1 MDELIRKRIIKA
13 LLLVLTV
20 FAIGT
25 IGFYLLLDNLK
36 LIDALYLTV
45 VTLATVGYGDF
56 SPHINMPPNGNP
68 YVIKLF
74 AILIILVGMGS
85 VLYGLSVFTEYLVS
99 GDLARR
105 RNEKRMSKLI
115 SSLKDHYIVCGGG
128 RSGYYIMQ
136 ELKKTLRPFIVIE
149 KSEERIMEL
158 QQEFNDLL
166 FIKGDAT
173 QDDTI
178 DQAGIENAS
187 GIIAVLPDEKDNLFI
202 VMSMAQ
208 KKSKLDNRL
217 RIAAKVENFRKMAPK
232 MENAGADCIISPEL
246 ISSRRMV
253 SEMFRPSVTT
263 FLDRML
269 NDDRAV
275 IRVEEITVSDNSD
288 LAGKTIKEA
297 HIIERT
303 GLLVVAIRKGAAGK
317 FISNPGPEQTIE
329 PNDVLISMG
338 EMDKI
343 ITLRRLGE
351 GI

>member
-1 MDELIRKRIIKA
+1 MHKILRQKSIKA
-13 LLLVLTV
+13 LLLILTV

-25 IGFYLLLDNLK
+25 IGFYILLDHLT
-36 LIDALYLTV
+36 LIDCLYLTV
-45 VTLATVGYGDF
+45 VTLATVGYGDL
-56 SPHINMPPNGNP
+56 SPHINMPPDGNP
-68 YVIKLF
+68 YIIKTF

-85 VLYGLSVFTEYLVS
+85 VLYGLGILTEYIVS
-99 GDLARR
+99 GDLGRR

-128 RSGYYIMQ
+128 RSGYYIIQ
-136 ELKKTLRPFIVIE
+136 ELKKTLRPFMLIE
-149 KSEERIMEL
+149 KSEERITEL

-202 VMSMAQ
+202 VMSIAQ
-208 KKSKLDNRL
+208 KKSDSGRRL
-217 RIAAKVENFRKMAPK
+217 KIAAKVENFRKMAPK
-232 MENAGADCIISPEL
+232 MKNAGADCIISPEL

-275 IRVEEITVSDNSD
+275 IRVEEVTVSHNSD
-288 LAGKTIKEA
+288 LAEKTIKDA
-297 HIIERT
+297 RISERT
-303 GLLVVAIRKGAAGK
+303 GLLVVAIRKDAVGK

-343 ITLRRLGE
+343 ITFRRLAEGE
-351 GI
+351 

>member
-1 MDELIRKRIIKA
+1 MYKILRQRSLKA
-13 LLLVLTV
+13 LFLILAV

-25 IGFYLLLDNLK
+25 IGFYFLLDNLT
-36 LIDALYLTV
+36 LMDCLYLTV
-45 VTLATVGYGDF
+45 VTLATVGYGDL
-56 SPHINMPPNGNP
+56 SPHINMPPDGNP

-85 VLYGLSVFTEYLVS
+85 VLYGLGVMTEYLVS

-105 RNEKRMSKLI
+105 RSQKRMLKLI

-128 RSGYYIMQ
+128 RSGHYIMQ
-136 ELKKTLRPFIVIE
+136 ELKKTLRPFVLIE
-149 KSEERIMEL
+149 KSEERIREL
-158 QQEFNDLL
+158 QHEFNDLL
-166 FIKGDAT
+166 YVNDDAT

-178 DQAGIENAS
+178 NQAMPENAS

-208 KKSKLDNRL
+208 NKKRSDRQL
-217 RIAAKVENFRKMAPK
+217 RIAAKVEHFKKMAPK
-232 MENAGADCIISPEL
+232 MKSAGADCIISPEL

-275 IRVEEITVSDNSD
+275 IRVEEVTVSHNSD
-288 LAGKTIKEA
+288 LAGKTIKDA
-297 HIIERT
+297 RIHDRT
-303 GLLVVAIRKGAAGK
+303 GLLVVAIRKDAAGK
-317 FISNPGPEQTIE
+317 FISNPGPEQGIE

-343 ITLRRLGE
+343 INLRRIAE
-351 GI
+351 GK

>member
-1 MDELIRKRIIKA
+1 MQKILRQRSIKA
-13 LLLVLTV
+13 LLLILTV

-25 IGFYLLLDNLK
+25 VGFYILLDHLT
-36 LIDALYLTV
+36 LIDCLYLTV
-45 VTLATVGYGDF
+45 VTLATVGYGDL
-56 SPHINMPPNGNP
+56 SPHINMPPDGNP
-68 YVIKLF
+68 YIIKTF

-85 VLYGLSVFTEYLVS
+85 VLYGLGVLTEYIVS
-99 GDLARR
+99 GDLGRR
-105 RNEKRMSKLI
+105 RNEKRMGKLI

-136 ELKKTLRPFIVIE
+136 ELNKTLRPFMLIE

-173 QDDTI
+173 QDDI
-178 DQAGIENAS
+178 VHQAGIENAS
-187 GIIAVLPDEKDNLFI
+187 GVIAVLPDEKDNLFI

-208 KKSKLDNRL
+208 NKSESGRRPK
-217 RIAAKVENFRKMAPK
+217 IAAKVENFRKMAPK
-232 MENAGADCIISPEL
+232 MENAGADCIISPKL

-275 IRVEEITVSDNSD
+275 IRVEEVTVSDKSD

-297 HIIERT
+297 HVAERT
-303 GLLVVAIRKGAAGK
+303 GLLVVAIRKDAAGK

-343 ITLRRLGE
+343 VTLRRLAE
-351 GI
+351 GK

>member
-1 MDELIRKRIIKA
+1 MDVLIRKRIIKA

-25 IGFYLLLDNLK
+25 VGFYVLLDNLK

-136 ELKKTLRPFIVIE
+136 ELKKTLRPFMVIE

>member
-1 MDELIRKRIIKA
+1 MYKILRQRSIKA
-13 LLLVLTV
+13 LVLVLTV

-25 IGFYLLLDNLK
+25 VGFHLLLDNLT
-36 LIDALYLTV
+36 LMDSLYLTV
-45 VTLATVGYGDF
+45 VTLATVGYGDL
-56 SPHINMPPNGNP
+56 SPHINMPPDGNP

-85 VLYGLSVFTEYLVS
+85 VLYGLGIMTEYLVS

-105 RNEKRMSKLI
+105 RNEKRMLKLI

-128 RSGYYIMQ
+128 RSGHYIMQ
-136 ELKKTLRPFIVIE
+136 ELKKTLRPFVLIE
-149 KSEERIMEL
+149 KSEERIREL
-158 QQEFNDLL
+158 QHEFDDLL
-166 FIKGDAT
+166 YVNDDAT
-173 QDDTI
+173 QDDI
-178 DQAGIENAS
+178 INQAMPENAS

-208 KKSKLDNRL
+208 KKKRSGKQL
-217 RIAAKVENFRKMAPK
+217 RIAAKVEHFKKMAPK
-232 MENAGADCIISPEL
+232 MKSAGADCIISPEL

-275 IRVEEITVSDNSD
+275 IRVEEVTVSHNSD
-288 LAGKTIKEA
+288 LAGKTVKDARI
-297 HIIERT
+297 HDRT
-303 GLLVVAIRKGAAGK
+303 GLLVVAIRKDAAGK
-317 FISNPGPEQTIE
+317 FISNPGPEQSIE

-343 ITLRRLGE
+343 INLRRIAE
-351 GI
+351 GK

>member
-1 MDELIRKRIIKA
+1 MDC
-13 LLLVLTV
+13 
-20 FAIGT
+20 
-25 IGFYLLLDNLK
+25 
-36 LIDALYLTV
+36 LYLTV
-45 VTLATVGYGDF
+45 VTLATVGYGDL
-56 SPHINMPPNGNP
+56 SPHINMPPDGNP

-85 VLYGLSVFTEYLVS
+85 VLYGLGVMTEYLVS

-105 RNEKRMSKLI
+105 RSQKRMLKLI

-128 RSGYYIMQ
+128 RSGHYIMQ
-136 ELKKTLRPFIVIE
+136 ELKKTLRPFVLIE
-149 KSEERIMEL
+149 KSEERIREL
-158 QQEFNDLL
+158 QHEFNDLL
-166 FIKGDAT
+166 YVNDDAT

-178 DQAGIENAS
+178 NQAMPENAS

-208 KKSKLDNRL
+208 NKKRSDRQL
-217 RIAAKVENFRKMAPK
+217 RIAAKVEHFKKMAPK
-232 MENAGADCIISPEL
+232 MKSAGADCIISPEL

-275 IRVEEITVSDNSD
+275 IRVEEVTVSHNSD
-288 LAGKTIKEA
+288 LAGKTIKDA
-297 HIIERT
+297 RIHDRT
-303 GLLVVAIRKGAAGK
+303 GLLVVAIRKDAAGK
-317 FISNPGPEQTIE
+317 FISNPGPEQSIE

-343 ITLRRLGE
+343 INLRRIAE
-351 GI
+351 GK